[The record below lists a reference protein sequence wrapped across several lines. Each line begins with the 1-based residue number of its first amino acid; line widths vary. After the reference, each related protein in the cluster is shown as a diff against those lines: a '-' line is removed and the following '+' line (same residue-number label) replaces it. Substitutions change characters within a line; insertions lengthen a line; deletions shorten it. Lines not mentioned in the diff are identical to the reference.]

1 MRKLTST
8 LSLLM
13 LCACSMLAQGTMSAD
28 WKRIEPRDWE
38 AKPINLI
45 ANEWMALA
53 TGTDEKK
60 MNSMTIAW
68 GTFGQLWNKPVVIVY
83 VSSSRYSK
91 HLMDKNDYF
100 TVTAFP
106 QTEQCRQALMY
117 IGTHS
122 QRDEPDKTRRAGLT
136 TEWTPTG
143 NPVFSEGNLAIE
155 CKKIYADEFKA
166 DLLPSD
172 VKERLYGGGRMG
184 LHTFYIGEITNI
196 WKK

>member
-1 MRKLTST
+1 MRRLTAI
-8 LSLLM
+8 LLVLM
-13 LCACSMLAQGTMSAD
+13 LGIIATEAQGTMSAD
-28 WKRIEPRDWE
+28 WQRVEPRDWE

-53 TGTDEKK
+53 VGRDKEK

-91 HLMDKNDYF
+91 HLMDENEYF

-106 QTEQCRQALMY
+106 HTDQCRQALMY

-143 NPVFSEGNLAIE
+143 NPVFAEGNLAIE

-166 DLLPSD
+166 DLLPAD
-172 VKERLYGGGRMG
+172 VRQGLYANGRMG
-184 LHTFYIGEITNI
+184 LHTFYIGEIVNI